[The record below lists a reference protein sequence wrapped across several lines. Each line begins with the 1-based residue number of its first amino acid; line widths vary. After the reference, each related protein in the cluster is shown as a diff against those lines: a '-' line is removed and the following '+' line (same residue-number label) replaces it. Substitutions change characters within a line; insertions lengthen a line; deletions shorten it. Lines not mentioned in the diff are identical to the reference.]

1 VKDLSVHRSTARLFE
16 SAATARRSTP
26 SWLGPL
32 QTVRLLVT
40 TLAGLTAAT
49 LTNPAIFAQ
58 DSSPAPSKSV
68 KKTAA
73 VKPGLSAPADESG
86 DDSPQKG
93 TPKSSSGKAQP
104 PADDSQG
111 TADQPT
117 SVFAI
122 SKPLMTDEAW
132 KLWYDGK
139 GRADYNRVV
148 HTGELGDRD
157 SMQAISNGIEA
168 QVKAMSLPTQRENL
182 ARIVAEL
189 LRSVHMAA
197 DQKDPG
203 AQRTVRV
210 AMVKE
215 IIKRCHELEDNQFYV
230 RLNAAILLGNLFVVA
245 ENPANRITAE
255 FYTEAFDPLM
265 DVLGKPGQPEAI
277 KVAAVNGL
285 RNVALY
291 ANPPLEPSQ
300 KIRLA
305 AKLRDE
311 LDKPDT
317 CEWYQER
324 LCETLGSLDQLL
336 DLDGKPFIVQ
346 ALAKALFDHNR
357 PLCARAAAAKALGRA
372 PLPETMDLNV
382 VAYGIANLSRQI
394 VEARNEKK
402 KHVRRWCIMDVYLA
416 FQPKNAAEKAR
427 RAGLLDRVNEPTFQ
441 KYKESIKDV
450 YGLIRPMVAQD
461 LKEMNSAFP
470 SEVSDHIAEWIK
482 NHTPAQLRIAP
493 GLPPIATTQV
503 TKTEK

>member
-1 VKDLSVHRSTARLFE
+1 M
-16 SAATARRSTP
+16 
-26 SWLGPL
+26 
-32 QTVRLLVT
+32 VRLLMT
-40 TLAGLTAAT
+40 ALAVLAAAT
-49 LTNPAIFAQ
+49 LASPATFAQ
-58 DSSPAPSKSV
+58 DSSPARSKPGN
-68 KKTAA
+68 KTA
-73 VKPGLSAPADESG
+73 VGNPGPTAPTDESA

-93 TPKSSSGKAQP
+93 TAKSSSGKAQP

-111 TADQPT
+111 AADQPP

-122 SKPLMTDEAW
+122 SKPLTSDEAW
-132 KLWYDGK
+132 KQWYDGK

-148 HTGELGDRD
+148 HNGELGDRD
-157 SMQAISNGIEA
+157 SLQAISNGIEA
-168 QVKAMSLPTQRENL
+168 QIKAMSLPTQRENL

-189 LRSVHMAA
+189 LRSVHTAA
-197 DQKDPG
+197 DQKDT
-203 AQRTVRV
+203 ATQRTVRET
-210 AMVKE
+210 MIKE
-215 IIKRCHELEDNQFYV
+215 IIKRCQELEDNQFYV

-245 ENPANRITAE
+245 ESPANRITAE
-255 FYTEAFDPLM
+255 FYTNAFDPLM
-265 DVLGKPGQPEAI
+265 DVLGKAGQPEAI

-291 ANPPLEPSQ
+291 GNPPLEASQ

-324 LCETLGSLDQLL
+324 LCETLGSLDQIF
-336 DLDGKPFIVQ
+336 DLDGKPFIVH

-372 PLPETMDLNV
+372 PLPPTIDLNV
-382 VAYGIANLSRQI
+382 VAYGIADLSRQI
-394 VEARNEKK
+394 VEARNDKK
-402 KHVRRWCIMDVYLA
+402 KHVRRWCIIDVLLA
-416 FQPKNAAEKAR
+416 FKAKNATEKAR
-427 RAGLLDRVNEPTFQ
+427 RAGLLDRVDEPTFL
-441 KYKESIKDV
+441 KYKESIRDV

-461 LKEMNSAFP
+461 LKEVNSAFP
-470 SEVSDHIAEWIK
+470 PQVAARIAEWLK
-482 NHTPAQLRIAP
+482 SHTPAQLRIAP